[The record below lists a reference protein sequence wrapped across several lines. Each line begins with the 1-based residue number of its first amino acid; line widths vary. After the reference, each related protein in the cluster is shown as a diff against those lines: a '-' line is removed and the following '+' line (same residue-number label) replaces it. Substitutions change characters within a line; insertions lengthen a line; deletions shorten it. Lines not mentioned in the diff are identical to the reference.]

1 MRGPQRR
8 VDSHR
13 PCGDPLNLIVCAA
26 KISIYLIQCHLHG
39 WCGEK
44 SSLPQ
49 VSTLSTLDIKN
60 RIAELVSP
68 QVGVAADEI
77 AGMFELPKQP
87 EHGDLALP
95 CFRFAKQ
102 LRKAPPVIAK
112 EIFDQN
118 FATAL
123 PTGISRVE
131 PMGGYINF
139 TFDTGATL
147 ANALQVVLTQ
157 GASFGSTNE
166 GNGKKVLVE
175 FSSVNIA
182 KPFGVGHLRTTIL
195 GAALARI
202 YAKLGYE
209 VIRINHLGDW
219 GTQFGNMIAAYRL
232 WGHEYKFTDHPI
244 MDLYQLY
251 VRYHAAAKEDAS
263 LVDRGREEFRK
274 LEQGDKEN
282 HDLWLRFIEYSM
294 IDFRRVYK
302 MLNVEFDHYT
312 GEAFY
317 RDKMDAV
324 IKQLEDKKLLKQSE
338 GATIVDLEEFG
349 LPPCLIKKSDESTL
363 YATRDL
369 TALLYRKE
377 HFKFDKI
384 LYVVG
389 SSQKLHFQQFFKVAE
404 LMGNDWVK
412 NAVHVEFGWVKFG
425 DQAMSTR
432 SGTLVFLEDVITQ
445 ATALSR
451 DIINA
456 ENPNI
461 TDVDW
466 TAERVAVAALIF
478 TQLRVRRNKDVNFV
492 WEEALSFKGETGPY
506 LQYTHARLT
515 SLIQKYGK
523 TLPDSD
529 ADLSLLG
536 EEEKNVIKWFEIYPE
551 RLRQAAESYETS
563 GLADYLLNLAGA
575 FNSYWQRI
583 RIITEDAKLTQAR
596 MQMAFAVRIVLAD
609 GLRVLGIE
617 PLEKM

>member
-1 MRGPQRR
+1 
-8 VDSHR
+8 
-13 PCGDPLNLIVCAA
+13 
-26 KISIYLIQCHLHG
+26 
-39 WCGEK
+39 
-44 SSLPQ
+44 
-49 VSTLSTLDIKN
+49 LSTLDIKN

-68 QVGVAADEI
+68 QVGVSAEEI

-102 LRKAPPVIAK
+102 MRKAPPVIAK
-112 EIFDQN
+112 EIFDQS
-118 FATAL
+118 FGGSL
-123 PTGISRVE
+123 PNGVSRIE
-131 PMGGYINF
+131 PMGGYLNF
-139 TFDTGATL
+139 TLDTGSAL
-147 ANALQVVLTQ
+147 ADRLKAVLLA
-157 GASFGSTNE
+157 GNNFGNTSE

-209 VIRINHLGDW
+209 IIRINHLGDW
-219 GTQFGNMIAAYRL
+219 GTQFGNLIAAYRM
-232 WGHEYKFTDHPI
+232 WGSEYKFAENPI
-244 MDLYQLY
+244 KDLYQLY
-251 VRYHAAAKEDAS
+251 VRYHVAAKEDAS
-263 LVDRGREEFRK
+263 LVDKGRDEFRK

-282 HDLWLRFIEYSM
+282 HDLWERFIEYSM
-294 IDFRRVYK
+294 IDFSRVYQ
-302 MLNVEFDHYT
+302 MLNVEFDYYT
-312 GEAFY
+312 GESFY

-324 IKQLEDKKLLKQSE
+324 IKQLEDKKLLMQSD

-412 NAVHVEFGWVKFG
+412 NAIHVEFGWVKFG
-425 DQAMSTR
+425 EQAMSTR
-432 SGTLVFLEDVITQ
+432 SGTLIFFEDVITQ
-445 ATALSR
+445 AKALSR
-451 DIINA
+451 EIINA
-456 ENPNI
+456 ENP
-461 TDVDW
+461 DVADADW

-506 LQYTHARLT
+506 LQYTHARLS

-523 TLPDSD
+523 TLPEAD

-563 GLADYLLNLAGA
+563 GLADFLLNLAGA

-583 RIITEDAKLTQAR
+583 RIITDDAALTKAR
-596 MQMAFAVRIVLAD
+596 MQMAYAVRIVLAN

>member
-1 MRGPQRR
+1 M
-8 VDSHR
+8 
-13 PCGDPLNLIVCAA
+13 
-26 KISIYLIQCHLHG
+26 
-39 WCGEK
+39 
-44 SSLPQ
+44 
-49 VSTLSTLDIKN
+49 STLDIKN
-60 RIAELVSP
+60 RIAQLVAP
-68 QVGVAADEI
+68 QVGVPADEI
-77 AGMFELPKQP
+77 SGMFELPKQP

-102 LRKAPPVIAK
+102 MRKAPPVIAK
-112 EIFDQN
+112 EIYDQS
-118 FATAL
+118 FADSL
-123 PTGISRVE
+123 PDGVSRIE
-131 PMGGYINF
+131 PLGGYLNF
-139 TFDTGATL
+139 TLDTGSAL
-147 ANALQVVLTQ
+147 ASRLLAVI
-157 GASFGSTNE
+157 GAGSNFGNTSE

-209 VIRINHLGDW
+209 TVRINHLGDW
-219 GTQFGNMIAAYRL
+219 GTQFGNLIAAFRM
-232 WGHEYKFTDHPI
+232 WGSEYQFAENPI
-244 MDLYQLY
+244 KDLYQLY

-263 LVDRGREEFRK
+263 LVDKGRDEFRK
-274 LEQGDKEN
+274 LEHGDKEN
-282 HDLWLRFIEYSM
+282 HDLWERFIEYSM

-302 MLNVEFDHYT
+302 MLNVEFDYYT
-312 GEAFY
+312 GESFY

-377 HFKFDKI
+377 HFNFDKI

-389 SSQKLHFQQFFKVAE
+389 SAQKLHFQQFFKVAE

-412 NAVHVEFGWVKFG
+412 NAIHVEFGWVKFG
-425 DQAMSTR
+425 EQAMSTR
-432 SGTLVFLEDVITQ
+432 SGTLVFFEDVITQ
-445 ATALSR
+445 AKALSR
-451 DIINA
+451 EIINA
-456 ENPNI
+456 ENP
-461 TDVDW
+461 DVADADW

-506 LQYTHARLT
+506 LQYTHARLS

-523 TLPDSD
+523 TLPEAD
-529 ADLSLLG
+529 ADLALLG

-563 GLADYLLNLAGA
+563 GLADFLLNLAGA

-583 RIITEDAKLTQAR
+583 RIITEDAALTKAR

>member
-1 MRGPQRR
+1 M
-8 VDSHR
+8 
-13 PCGDPLNLIVCAA
+13 
-26 KISIYLIQCHLHG
+26 
-39 WCGEK
+39 
-44 SSLPQ
+44 
-49 VSTLSTLDIKN
+49 STLDIKN

-68 QVGVAADEI
+68 QVGVSAEEI

-102 LRKAPPVIAK
+102 MRKAPPVIAK
-112 EIFDQN
+112 EIFDQS
-118 FATAL
+118 FGGSL
-123 PTGISRVE
+123 PNGVSRIE
-131 PMGGYINF
+131 PMGGYLNF
-139 TFDTGATL
+139 TLDTGSAL
-147 ANALQVVLTQ
+147 ADRLKAVLLA
-157 GASFGSTNE
+157 GNNFGNTSE

-209 VIRINHLGDW
+209 TVRINHLGDW
-219 GTQFGNMIAAYRL
+219 GTQFGNLIAAYRM
-232 WGHEYKFTDHPI
+232 WGSEYKFAENPI
-244 MDLYQLY
+244 KDLYQLY

-263 LVDRGREEFRK
+263 LVDKGRDEFRK

-282 HDLWLRFIEYSM
+282 HDLWERFIEYSM
-294 IDFRRVYK
+294 IDFSRVYH
-302 MLNVEFDHYT
+302 MLNVEFDYYT
-312 GEAFY
+312 GESFY

-324 IKQLEDKKLLKQSE
+324 IKQLEDKKLLMQSD

-412 NAVHVEFGWVKFG
+412 NAIHVEFGWVKFG
-425 DQAMSTR
+425 EQAMSTR
-432 SGTLVFLEDVITQ
+432 SGTLIFFEDVITQ
-445 ATALSR
+445 AKALSR
-451 DIINA
+451 EIINA
-456 ENPNI
+456 ENP
-461 TDVDW
+461 DVADADW

-506 LQYTHARLT
+506 LQYTHARLS

-523 TLPDSD
+523 TLPEAD

-563 GLADYLLNLAGA
+563 GLADFLLNLAGA

-583 RIITEDAKLTQAR
+583 RIITDDAALTKAR
-596 MQMAFAVRIVLAD
+596 MQMAYAVRIVLAN

>member
-1 MRGPQRR
+1 M
-8 VDSHR
+8 
-13 PCGDPLNLIVCAA
+13 
-26 KISIYLIQCHLHG
+26 
-39 WCGEK
+39 
-44 SSLPQ
+44 
-49 VSTLSTLDIKN
+49 STLDIKN
-60 RIAELVSP
+60 RIAEIVSP
-68 QVGVAADEI
+68 QVGVPAEEI

-102 LRKAPPVIAK
+102 MRKAPPVIAK
-112 EIFDQN
+112 QIFDQG
-118 FATAL
+118 FGGSL
-123 PTGISRVE
+123 PDGVSRIE
-131 PMGGYINF
+131 PLGGYLNF
-139 TFDTGATL
+139 TLDTGSAL
-147 ANALQVVLTQ
+147 ADRLKAVLTAGTGF
-157 GASFGSTNE
+157 GATNE
-166 GNGKKVLVE
+166 GNSKKVLVE

-209 VIRINHLGDW
+209 TVRINHLGDW
-219 GTQFGNMIAAYRL
+219 GTQFGNLIAAYRM
-232 WGHEYKFTDHPI
+232 WGSECTFADNPI
-244 MDLYQLY
+244 KDLYHMY

-263 LVDRGREEFRK
+263 LVEKGRDEFRK

-282 HDLWLRFIEYSM
+282 QELWERFIEYSM
-294 IDFRRVYK
+294 IDFRRVYQ
-302 MLNVEFDHYT
+302 MLNVEFDYYT
-312 GEAFY
+312 GESFY

-324 IKQLEDKKLLKQSE
+324 IRQLEDKKLLKQSE

-349 LPPCLIKKSDESTL
+349 LPPCLIKKSDDSTL

-377 HFKFDKI
+377 HFNFDKI

-404 LMGNDWVK
+404 LMGNEWVK
-412 NAVHVEFGWVKFG
+412 NAIHVEFGWVKFG

-432 SGTLVFLEDVITQ
+432 SGTLVFFEDVITQ
-445 ATALSR
+445 AKALSR
-451 DIINA
+451 EIIRA
-456 ENPNI
+456 ENP
-461 TDVDW
+461 DVADADW

-506 LQYTHARLT
+506 LQYTHARLS

-523 TLPDSD
+523 TLPESD

-563 GLADYLLNLAGA
+563 GLADFLLNLAGA

-583 RIITEDAKLTQAR
+583 RIITDDAVLTKAR
-596 MQMAFAVRIVLAD
+596 MQMAYAVRIVLAD
-609 GLRVLGIE
+609 GLHVLGIE

>member
-1 MRGPQRR
+1 MP
-8 VDSHR
+8 
-13 PCGDPLNLIVCAA
+13 I
-26 KISIYLIQCHLHG
+26 
-39 WCGEK
+39 EK
-44 SSLPQ
+44 HILQ
-49 VSTLSTLDIKN
+49 VVRLSTLDIKN

-68 QVGVAADEI
+68 QVGVSAEEI

-102 LRKAPPVIAK
+102 MRKAPPVIAK
-112 EIFDQN
+112 EIFDQS
-118 FATAL
+118 FGGSL
-123 PTGISRVE
+123 PNGVSRIE
-131 PMGGYINF
+131 PMGGYLNF
-139 TFDTGATL
+139 TLDTGSAL
-147 ANALQVVLTQ
+147 ADRLKAVLLA
-157 GASFGSTNE
+157 GNNFGNTSE

-209 VIRINHLGDW
+209 TVRINHLGDW
-219 GTQFGNMIAAYRL
+219 GTQFGNLIAAYRM
-232 WGHEYKFTDHPI
+232 WGSEYKFAENPI
-244 MDLYQLY
+244 KDLYQLY

-263 LVDRGREEFRK
+263 LVDKGRDEFRK

-282 HDLWLRFIEYSM
+282 HDLWERFIEYSM
-294 IDFRRVYK
+294 IDFSRVYQ
-302 MLNVEFDHYT
+302 MLNVEFDYYT
-312 GEAFY
+312 GESFY
-317 RDKMDAV
+317 RDKMDAI

-412 NAVHVEFGWVKFG
+412 NAIHVEFGWVKFG
-425 DQAMSTR
+425 EQAMSTR
-432 SGTLVFLEDVITQ
+432 SGTLVFFEDVITQ
-445 ATALSR
+445 AKALSR
-451 DIINA
+451 EIINA
-456 ENPNI
+456 ENP
-461 TDVDW
+461 DVADADW

-506 LQYTHARLT
+506 LQYTHARLS

-523 TLPDSD
+523 TLPEAD

-563 GLADYLLNLAGA
+563 GLADFLLNLAGA

-583 RIITEDAKLTQAR
+583 RIITDDAALTKAR
-596 MQMAFAVRIVLAD
+596 MQMAYAVRIVLAN

>member
-1 MRGPQRR
+1 M
-8 VDSHR
+8 
-13 PCGDPLNLIVCAA
+13 
-26 KISIYLIQCHLHG
+26 
-39 WCGEK
+39 
-44 SSLPQ
+44 
-49 VSTLSTLDIKN
+49 STLEIKN
-60 RIAELVSP
+60 RIAELVAP

-77 AGMFELPKQP
+77 AAMFELPKQP
-87 EHGDLALP
+87 EHGDLSLP

-102 LRKAPPVIAK
+102 LRKAPPAIAQ

-118 FATAL
+118 FAGTL
-123 PTGISRVE
+123 PAGVARVE
-131 PMGGYINF
+131 PLGGYLNF
-139 TFDTGATL
+139 TFETGSAL
-147 ANALQVVLTQ
+147 AGSLLAVLKA
-157 GASFGSTNE
+157 GPEFGSTKE
-166 GNGKKVLVE
+166 GVGKKVLVE

-209 VIRINHLGDW
+209 TIRINHLGDW
-219 GTQFGNMIAAYRL
+219 GTQFGNLIAAYRM
-232 WGHEYKFTDHPI
+232 WGHEYKFADNPI

-251 VRYHAAAKEDAS
+251 VRYHAAAKEDPL

-282 HDLWLRFIEYSM
+282 HDLWQRFIECSM

-302 MLNVEFDHYT
+302 MLNVEFDYYT

-324 IKQLEDKKLLKQSE
+324 IRQLEEKKLLKQSE
-338 GATIVDLEEFG
+338 GATIVDLEPFG
-349 LPPCLIKKSDESTL
+349 LPPCLIKKSDDSTL

-377 HFKFDKI
+377 HFNFDKI

-404 LMGNDWVK
+404 LMGNDWIK
-412 NAVHVEFGWVKFG
+412 NAIHVEFGWVKFG

-432 SGTLVFLEDVITQ
+432 GGTLVFFEDVITK
-445 ATALSR
+445 AKALSR
-451 DIINA
+451 EIISS
-456 ENPNI
+456 ENPDV
-461 TDVDW
+461 TEVDW

-506 LQYTHARLT
+506 LQYTHARLS

-523 TLPDSD
+523 PLPEDD
-529 ADLSLLG
+529 ANLSLLG

-551 RLRQAAESYETS
+551 RLHQAAESFETS

-583 RIITEDAKLTQAR
+583 RIITDDAVLTRAR
-596 MQMAFAVRIVLAD
+596 MQMAFAVRTILAD
-609 GLRVLGIE
+609 GLGILGIE

>member
-1 MRGPQRR
+1 
-8 VDSHR
+8 
-13 PCGDPLNLIVCAA
+13 
-26 KISIYLIQCHLHG
+26 
-39 WCGEK
+39 
-44 SSLPQ
+44 
-49 VSTLSTLDIKN
+49 
-60 RIAELVSP
+60 
-68 QVGVAADEI
+68 
-77 AGMFELPKQP
+77 MFELPKQP

-102 LRKAPPVIAK
+102 MRKAPPVIAK
-112 EIFDQN
+112 EIFDQS
-118 FATAL
+118 FGGSL
-123 PTGISRVE
+123 PNGVSRIE
-131 PMGGYINF
+131 PMGGYLNF
-139 TFDTGATL
+139 TLDTGSAL
-147 ANALQVVLTQ
+147 ADRLKAVLLA
-157 GASFGSTNE
+157 GNNFGNTSE

-209 VIRINHLGDW
+209 IIRINHLGDW
-219 GTQFGNMIAAYRL
+219 GTQFGNLIAAYRM
-232 WGHEYKFTDHPI
+232 WGSEYKFAENPI
-244 MDLYQLY
+244 KDLYQLY
-251 VRYHAAAKEDAS
+251 VRYHVAAKEDAS
-263 LVDRGREEFRK
+263 LVDKGRDEFRK

-282 HDLWLRFIEYSM
+282 HDLWERFIEYSM
-294 IDFRRVYK
+294 IDFSRVYQ
-302 MLNVEFDHYT
+302 MLNVEFDYYT
-312 GEAFY
+312 GESFY

-324 IKQLEDKKLLKQSE
+324 IKQLEDKKLLMQSD

-412 NAVHVEFGWVKFG
+412 NAIHVEFGWVKFG
-425 DQAMSTR
+425 EQAMSTR
-432 SGTLVFLEDVITQ
+432 SGTLIFFEDVITQ
-445 ATALSR
+445 AKALSR
-451 DIINA
+451 EIINA
-456 ENPNI
+456 ENP
-461 TDVDW
+461 DVADADW

-506 LQYTHARLT
+506 LQYTHARLS

-523 TLPDSD
+523 TLPEAD

-563 GLADYLLNLAGA
+563 GLADFLLNLAGA

-583 RIITEDAKLTQAR
+583 RIITDDAALTKAR
-596 MQMAFAVRIVLAD
+596 MQMAYAVRIVLAN